1 MDSSNTTA
9 ARWRRKAC
17 SPALAGVAALTVG
30 AIALAPSAALAGAAT
45 PPLLKPAG
53 GSSSSTYLAGYQANP
68 NGGLASAGVTF
79 TMPKLTCTA
88 AQDNDGAAAFIG
100 VYIDNFDAYSFAT
113 AQCTDSGTAY
123 DFNFSTPA
131 GGFVEPGAVSPGD
144 VVVAS
149 LFESG
154 TATQAEIHDLTK
166 GTGWVSGSPEK
177 LADTKVD
184 IGTYNELIDGLPE
197 ANFGKISFTSAT
209 VNGDDLGFDSPT
221 RFNSLNG
228 GDTLVKTGAVKTTAA
243 GSAFTAQY
251 KKSS

>member
-1 MDSSNTTA
+1 MSSSNTTA
-9 ARWRRKAC
+9 AGWRRKAC
-17 SPALAGVAALTVG
+17 SPVLAGVAALTVG
-30 AIALAPSAALAGAAT
+30 AIALAPSAGLAGAAT

-53 GSSSSTYLAGYQANP
+53 G
-68 NGGLASAGVTF
+68 LASASVTF

-100 VYIDNFDAYSFAT
+100 VYIDNFDAYTFAT

-123 DFNFSTPA
+123 AFNFSSPA

-166 GTGWVSGSPEK
+166 NTGWSSGSPDK

-228 GDTLVKTGAVKTTAA
+228 GDTLVKTGALKTTAA